1 MKKSLLFIATIIV
14 WGSLVI
20 PMQSCRN
27 GNQIKQA
34 IKYSEP
40 YWDDLVRFASKGST
54 KAAIRYFTRTELAAA
69 RIAFNYRL
77 PIYNYN
83 GQVTSWAHSESS
95 IASTEG
101 AYQKDFQI
109 AIERTLHMLDTKK
122 VFFTELNNEIKS
134 LMDDSGKLFENRVSY
149 DKATGILTISSNE
162 RYAAVNF
169 ENIIKDA
176 TVTTGLV
183 YALKSEI

>member
-1 MKKSLLFIATIIV
+1 MKKSLLPILIIIIL
-14 WGSLVI
+14 GGFTF
-20 PMQSCRN
+20 PMQSCKN
-27 GNQIKQA
+27 PNQIKKF
-34 IKYSEP
+34 IKYSKP

-77 PIYNYN
+77 PIYNYS
-83 GQVTSWAHSESS
+83 GQITSWAHSESS

-109 AIERTLHMLDTKK
+109 AIEKTLHMLDTKK
-122 VFFTELNNEIKS
+122 VYFTQLNNEIKL
-134 LMDDSGKLFENRVSY
+134 LMDDSANLFENRVSY
-149 DKATGILTISSNE
+149 NETTGVLTISSKE
-162 RYAAVNF
+162 RYAVVNF
-169 ENIIKDA
+169 ENIIQDA
-176 TVTTGLV
+176 TVTTGFV